1 MKNDAYLKMEIT
13 LANEFKSCTK
23 QNILFGFHFI
33 FFSYFPF
40 FYHLMIEFKINNNKQ
55 TVKLSFTN
63 LYIMILFMKENC
75 AQKKPSREKYH
86 KS

>member
-33 FFSYFPF
+33 FFFIFSIF
-40 FYHLMIEFKINNNKQ
+40 
-55 TVKLSFTN
+55 LSFDD
-63 LYIMILFMKENC
+63 
-75 AQKKPSREKYH
+75 
-86 KS
+86 